1 MSISMDSLPPRY
13 QKQAARKLDPAA
25 YEKALQFFHAEEA
38 KSPASQAQGSISHA
52 LGESFEA
59 QILTACEYYRS
70 ICHAEIDK
78 TPEPI
83 KVISGRHQNPSGC
96 WSFEAVFT
104 KQAQPDF
111 QGTIDGGR
119 SVVFEAKATDKDRI
133 LQSAVTHEQ
142 AYAMQSHAQKGALVF
157 VLVCLRGRAVY
168 RVMARAGG
176 SRLWCADYQTT
187 AGADCPLRRTCDRLA
202 GAHTRPARQCGSAQ
216 RKTAAMAQRRG
227 DHRLVAA
234 VPFDFFDEG

>member
-1 MSISMDSLPPRY
+1 MGIRMDSLPPRY

-25 YEKALQFFHAEEA
+25 YEKALQFFHAEESA
-38 KSPASQAQGSISHA
+38 KNTARQAQGSISRA
-52 LGESFEA
+52 TGEGFEA
-59 QILTACEYYRS
+59 QIITACAYYRAHG
-70 ICHAEIDK
+70 IAEIDK

-83 KVISGRHQNPSGC
+83 KVISGRHQNASGC

-168 RVMARAGG
+168 RVPWEVWWRMKEHFGHKYMTAEELEPYRVQMRWGVILFLGDAG
-176 SRLWCADYQTT
+176 
-187 AGADCPLRRTCDRLA
+187 
-202 GAHTRPARQCGSAQ
+202 
-216 RKTAAMAQRRG
+216 
-227 DHRLVAA
+227 
-234 VPFDFFDEG
+234 

>member
-1 MSISMDSLPPRY
+1 MRPG
-13 QKQAARKLDPAA
+13 
-25 YEKALQFFHAEEA
+25 KALRRRF
-38 KSPASQAQGSISHA
+38 
-52 LGESFEA
+52 
-59 QILTACEYYRS
+59 TACAYYRAHG
-70 ICHAEIDK
+70 IAEIDK

-157 VLVCLRGRAVY
+157 VLVCLRGCAVY
-168 RVMARAGG
+168 RVPWEVWLRMKEHFGHK
-176 SRLWCADYQTT
+176 YMT
-187 AGADCPLRRTCDRLA
+187 AEELEPYRV
-202 GAHTRPARQCGSAQ
+202 Q
-216 RKTAAMAQRRG
+216 MRRG
-227 DHRLVAA
+227 VILFLGD
-234 VPFDFFDEG
+234 PE

>member
-1 MSISMDSLPPRY
+1 MGISMDSLPPRY

-25 YEKALQFFHAEEA
+25 YEKALQFFHAEED
-38 KSPASQAQGSISHA
+38 KSHAHQVQGSISHA

-70 ICHAEIDK
+70 VCHAEIDK

-83 KVISGRHQNPSGC
+83 KVISGRHQNASGC

-111 QGTIDGGR
+111 QGTLCGGS

-133 LQSAVTHEQ
+133 LQSAVTEEQ
-142 AYAMQSHAQKGALVF
+142 ARALESHANMGALAF

-168 RVMARAGG
+168 RVMWEDWQNMKELFGHK
-176 SRLWCADYQTT
+176 YMT
-187 AGADCPLRRTCDRLA
+187 AVELEPYRVQLRQGVIRFL
-202 GAHTRPARQCGSAQ
+202 
-216 RKTAAMAQRRG
+216 G
-227 DHRLVAA
+227 D
-234 VPFDFFDEG
+234 PE

>member
-1 MSISMDSLPPRY
+1 MGIRMDSLPPRY

-25 YEKALQFFHAEEA
+25 YEKALQFFHAEET
-38 KSPASQAQGSISHA
+38 KSPARQAQGSISHA

-59 QILTACEYYRS
+59 QILTVCEYYRS

-83 KVISGRHQNPSGC
+83 KVISGRRQNPSGC

-111 QGTIDGGR
+111 QGTLCGGS

-133 LQSAVTHEQ
+133 LQSAVTEEQ
-142 AYAMQSHAQKGALVF
+142 ARALESHDNMGALAF

-168 RVMARAGG
+168 RVMWEDWQNMKELFGHK
-176 SRLWCADYQTT
+176 YMT
-187 AGADCPLRRTCDRLA
+187 AVELEPYRVQLRQGVIRFL
-202 GAHTRPARQCGSAQ
+202 
-216 RKTAAMAQRRG
+216 G
-227 DHRLVAA
+227 D
-234 VPFDFFDEG
+234 PE

>member
-1 MSISMDSLPPRY
+1 MGISMDSLPPRY

-25 YEKALQFFHAEEA
+25 YEKALQFFHAEED
-38 KSPASQAQGSISHA
+38 KSPARQAQGSISHA

-70 ICHAEIDK
+70 VCYAEIDK

-133 LQSAVTHEQ
+133 LQSAVTEEQ
-142 AYAMQSHAQKGALVF
+142 ARALE
-157 VLVCLRGRAVY
+157 
-168 RVMARAGG
+168 
-176 SRLWCADYQTT
+176 
-187 AGADCPLRRTCDRLA
+187 CP
-202 GAHTRPARQCGSAQ
+202 
-216 RKTAAMAQRRG
+216 RRG
-227 DHRLVAA
+227 QPDRCPCPENGHR
-234 VPFDFFDEG
+234 PR

>member
-1 MSISMDSLPPRY
+1 MGISMGSLPPRY
-13 QKQAARKLDPAA
+13 QKQAARKLDPVA
-25 YEKALQFFHAEEA
+25 YEKALQFFHAEESA
-38 KSPASQAQGSISHA
+38 KNPVRQAQGSISHA
-52 LGESFEA
+52 IGESFEA

-83 KVISGRHQNPSGC
+83 KGMSGRHQNPSGC

-133 LQSAVTHEQ
+133 LQSAVTEEQ
-142 AYAMQSHAQKGALVF
+142 AHAMQSHAQKGALVF
-157 VLVCLRGRAVY
+157 VLVCLRRRAVY
-168 RVMARAGG
+168 RVPWEVWWRMRQHFGHK
-176 SRLWCADYQTT
+176 YMT
-187 AGADCPLRRTCDRLA
+187 AKELEPFRV
-202 GAHTRPARQCGSAQ
+202 Q
-216 RKTAAMAQRRG
+216 MRRG
-227 DHRLVAA
+227 VILFLGDA
-234 VPFDFFDEG
+234 G

>member
-1 MSISMDSLPPRY
+1 MGISMDSLPPRY

-25 YEKALQFFHAEEA
+25 YEKALQFFHAEED
-38 KSPASQAQGSISHA
+38 KSPAHQAQGSISHA

-70 ICHAEIDK
+70 VCHAEIDK

-111 QGTIDGGR
+111 QGTLCGGS

-133 LQSAVTHEQ
+133 QKSAVTEEQ
-142 AYAMQSHAQKGALVF
+142 ARALESHANMGALAF

-168 RVMARAGG
+168 RVMWEDWQNMKELFGHK
-176 SRLWCADYQTT
+176 YMT
-187 AGADCPLRRTCDRLA
+187 AVELEPYRVQLRQGVIRFL
-202 GAHTRPARQCGSAQ
+202 
-216 RKTAAMAQRRG
+216 G
-227 DHRLVAA
+227 D
-234 VPFDFFDEG
+234 PE

>member
-1 MSISMDSLPPRY
+1 MSISMDSLPSRY

-25 YEKALQFFHAEEA
+25 YEKALQFFHAEET
-38 KSPASQAQGSISHA
+38 KSPARQAQGSISHA

-83 KVISGRHQNPSGC
+83 KVISGRRQNPSGC

-133 LQSAVTHEQ
+133 LQSAVTDEQ
-142 AYAMQSHAQKGALVF
+142 AHTMQSHAQKGALVF

-168 RVMARAGG
+168 RVMWEDWQNMKELFGHK
-176 SRLWCADYQTT
+176 YMT
-187 AGADCPLRRTCDRLA
+187 AVELEPYRV
-202 GAHTRPARQCGSAQ
+202 Q
-216 RKTAAMAQRRG
+216 MRRG
-227 DHRLVAA
+227 VIRFLGD
-234 VPFDFFDEG
+234 PE

>member
-1 MSISMDSLPPRY
+1 MGIRMDSLPPRY

-25 YEKALQFFHAEEA
+25 YEKALQFFHAEESA
-38 KSPASQAQGSISHA
+38 KNPVRQAQGSISRA
-52 LGESFEA
+52 TGEGFET
-59 QILTACEYYRS
+59 QIITACAYYRAHG
-70 ICHAEIDK
+70 IAEIDK

-83 KVISGRHQNPSGC
+83 KVISGRRQNPSGC

-168 RVMARAGG
+168 RVPWEVWWRMKEHFGHK
-176 SRLWCADYQTT
+176 YTT
-187 AGADCPLRRTCDRLA
+187 AEELEPYRVQLRQGVILFLGDA
-202 GAHTRPARQCGSAQ
+202 GQNR
-216 RKTAAMAQRRG
+216 
-227 DHRLVAA
+227 
-234 VPFDFFDEG
+234 

>member
-1 MSISMDSLPPRY
+1 MGISMDSLPPRY

-25 YEKALQFFHAEEA
+25 YEKALQFFHAEESA
-38 KSPASQAQGSISHA
+38 KNPARQAQGNISRA
-52 LGESFEA
+52 TGEGFEA
-59 QILTACEYYRS
+59 QLLTACAYYRAHG
-70 ICHAEIDK
+70 IAEIDK

-83 KVISGRHQNPSGC
+83 KVISGRRQNPSGC

-133 LQSAVTHEQ
+133 LQSAVTDEQ
-142 AYAMQSHAQKGALVF
+142 AHAMQSHAKKGALVF

-168 RVMARAGG
+168 RVPWEVWWRMKEHFGHK
-176 SRLWCADYQTT
+176 YMT
-187 AGADCPLRRTCDRLA
+187 AEALEPYRV
-202 GAHTRPARQCGSAQ
+202 Q
-216 RKTAAMAQRRG
+216 MRRG
-227 DHRLVAA
+227 VILFLGD
-234 VPFDFFDEG
+234 PE

>member
-1 MSISMDSLPPRY
+1 MGISMDSLPPRY

-25 YEKALQFFHAEEA
+25 YKKALQFFHAEESA
-38 KSPASQAQGSISHA
+38 KNPARQAQGSISRA
-52 LGESFEA
+52 TGEGFEA
-59 QILTACEYYRS
+59 QILAACAYYRAHG
-70 ICHAEIDK
+70 IAEIDK

-83 KVISGRHQNPSGC
+83 KVISGRHQNASGC

-168 RVMARAGG
+168 RVPWEVWWRMRQHFGHK
-176 SRLWCADYQTT
+176 YMT
-187 AGADCPLRRTCDRLA
+187 AKELEPFRV
-202 GAHTRPARQCGSAQ
+202 Q
-216 RKTAAMAQRRG
+216 MRRG
-227 DHRLVAA
+227 VILFLGDPGEDA
-234 VPFDFFDEG
+234 

>member
-1 MSISMDSLPPRY
+1 MGISMDSLPPRY

-25 YEKALQFFHAEEA
+25 YEKALQFFHAEESA
-38 KSPASQAQGSISHA
+38 KNPARQAQGSISHA

-83 KVISGRHQNPSGC
+83 KVISGRHQNSSGC

-133 LQSAVTHEQ
+133 LQSAVTEEQ
-142 AYAMQSHAQKGALVF
+142 AHAMPSHAQKGALVF

-168 RVMARAGG
+168 RVPWEVWWRMKEHFGHKYMTAVELEPYRVQMRQGVILFLGDAG
-176 SRLWCADYQTT
+176 
-187 AGADCPLRRTCDRLA
+187 
-202 GAHTRPARQCGSAQ
+202 
-216 RKTAAMAQRRG
+216 
-227 DHRLVAA
+227 
-234 VPFDFFDEG
+234 

>member
-1 MSISMDSLPPRY
+1 MGISMDSLPPRY

-25 YEKALQFFHAEEA
+25 YEKALQFFHAEED
-38 KSPASQAQGSISHA
+38 KSHAHQVQGSISHA

-70 ICHAEIDK
+70 VCHAEIDK

-83 KVISGRHQNPSGC
+83 KVISGRHQNASGC

-111 QGTIDGGR
+111 QGTLCGGS

-133 LQSAVTHEQ
+133 LQSAVTEEQ
-142 AYAMQSHAQKGALVF
+142 ARALESHANMGALAF

-168 RVMARAGG
+168 RVMWEDWQNMKELFGHKYMTAVELEPYRVQMCQGVIRFLGDAG
-176 SRLWCADYQTT
+176 
-187 AGADCPLRRTCDRLA
+187 
-202 GAHTRPARQCGSAQ
+202 
-216 RKTAAMAQRRG
+216 
-227 DHRLVAA
+227 
-234 VPFDFFDEG
+234 